1 MIRVISILI
10 SHCCAQL
17 LSHAQLFWDPMDCS
31 PPGFS
36 VHRISQARILEWVAI
51 SYSRGPSQPRDWTHV
66 SCIFCTGRWI
76 LYHYQ
81 FLIMQ
86 IKLMSTNKGQNSR
99 VSRNLKDN
107 LIQTSVLW
115 IRTVIQVPDFSVCSL
130 LLLQQTVWGR
140 KEGWSWFTQS
150 LSPKGILSRLGLPQ
164 GTWKGYLRTNWQ
176 KKKNIQLS
184 PSR

>member
-1 MIRVISILI
+1 
-10 SHCCAQL
+10 
-17 LSHAQLFWDPMDCS
+17 MDCS

-130 LLLQQTVWGR
+130 LLLQQTG
-140 KEGWSWFTQS
+140 
-150 LSPKGILSRLGLPQ
+150 LSNVGQGLYFFFGEFLLSFCCVLGITCSRDIKQIRRGLC
-164 GTWKGYLRTNWQ
+164 LRDAWHLFDETDN
-176 KKKNIQLS
+176 
-184 PSR
+184 R